1 MFDLSWADFCVS
13 SVAVAILVESLAIAH
28 GCVRASRVLHDAM
41 LRRCLRAPMSFFDT
55 TPNGR
60 IMNRFS
66 KDFDL
71 IDTKLPNQLRQWL
84 FAVAPLMATFVVISY
99 STPVFVF
106 VMIPV
111 TTIYVIVQVRLIYHA
126 RTHAR
131 MHARTH
137 TYSVPNNNKNTSN
150 HYFTNM

>member
-1 MFDLSWADFCVS
+1 
-13 SVAVAILVESLAIAH
+13 
-28 GCVRASRVLHDAM
+28 
-41 LRRCLRAPMSFFDT
+41 
-55 TPNGR
+55 
-60 IMNRFS
+60 MNRFS

-84 FAVAPLMATFVVISY
+84 FAVAPLIATFVVISY

-126 RTHAR
+126 RTHAC
-131 MHARTH
+131 MYACTH

-150 HYFTNM
+150 HYFTNMMKLNMLLFNINYVLSSK